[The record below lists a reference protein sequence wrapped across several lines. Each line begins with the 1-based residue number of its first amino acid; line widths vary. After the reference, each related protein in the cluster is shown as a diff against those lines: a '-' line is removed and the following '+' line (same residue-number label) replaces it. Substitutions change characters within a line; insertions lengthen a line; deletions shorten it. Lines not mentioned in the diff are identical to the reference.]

1 MIFTSLTRNFTGVGV
16 SKLGETYRQGA
27 TYPVWME
34 VLFTRDTIGNMFQS
48 LKDSFTDRLE
58 GFMKVQKKSILNL
71 LWNGLYVIPLLTL
84 LLTL

>member
-16 SKLGETYRQGA
+16 SKFGETYRQGA

-34 VLFTRDTIGNMFQS
+34 VQFTRNTITNMFKS

-58 GFMKVQKKSILNL
+58 GFMKIQKEAIINL
-71 LWNGLYVIPLLTL
+71 LWNCLYVIPLLTL
-84 LLTL
+84 LLTI